1 MNEWNLEGLCIE
13 ARYLDNDTV
22 KVCGVV
28 TLSRAKYGSGVLHHV
43 TLTRGFSARG
53 GRIKRDAG
61 DTVIVDHEDVI
72 RVYGGE
78 ER

>member
-1 MNEWNLEGLCIE
+1 MNLEGLCIE
-13 ARYLDNDTV
+13 AWYLGDVAQVT
-22 KVCGVV
+22 GLV
-28 TLSRAKYGSGVLHHV
+28 TLSRLKPGGGAAHHV
-43 TLTRGFSARG
+43 MLTRGFSGCG

>member
-13 ARYLDNDTV
+13 AWYLGDVAKISGLVTRSRV
-22 KVCGVV
+22 KFGGGV
-28 TLSRAKYGSGVLHHV
+28 SHHV
-43 TLTRGFSARG
+43 TLTRGFSGCG

-61 DTVIVDHEDVI
+61 DAVIIDHEDVI
-72 RVYGGE
+72 KVYGGE